1 MDPIKDNPEKME
13 DFFNARAD
21 SYDEHMAEYVD
32 DFVEFYQNVASPI
45 KPTETA
51 VEVLDLG
58 CGTGLELEYIF
69 QKAPQASITGVDIS
83 EKMLALLEEK
93 YTNKKQQITSIKG
106 SYLDMV
112 YSNNEYDYIVS
123 VMSMHHFLPEVKKK
137 LYSKIIHSLK
147 PGGKYIEGDYV
158 VDENKEQRLLQQ
170 YRERVDREV
179 FLRED
184 FYHLDIPFS
193 LETQEGLFERA
204 GFKNFELI
212 YAAGETAIY
221 TGQK

>member
-1 MDPIKDNPEKME
+1 MDPIKDSPEKME

-21 SYDEHMAEYVD
+21 SYDEHMADYVE
-32 DFVEFYQNVASPI
+32 DFAEFYQRIALPVE
-45 KPTETA
+45 PTKAE
-51 VEVLDLG
+51 VKVLDLG

-69 QKAPQASITGVDIS
+69 RKAPQALITGVDIS
-83 EKMLALLEEK
+83 KKMLALLEEK
-93 YTNKKQQITSIKG
+93 YENKKQQITSLKE

-112 YSNNEYDYIVS
+112 YPKNEYDYVVS
-123 VMSMHHFLPEVKKK
+123 VMSMHHFSPEEKTK
-137 LYSKIIHSLK
+137 LYKKIVHSLK

-158 VDENKEQRLLQQ
+158 VDEGKEQRLLQQ
-170 YRERVDREV
+170 YRGRMEREE

-193 LETQEGLFERA
+193 LETQEDLFERA
-204 GFKNFELI
+204 GFKFFKLI
-212 YAAGETAIY
+212 YAFGETAVY